1 MHGMTRRNIH
11 TGSGYCRMSP
21 PLVVALAA
29 SSQAAFPCADVS
41 SCAAQPWYHIPGPN
55 PLITPGPDPWDS
67 GEIETGGGV
76 QKINGE
82 L

>member
-1 MHGMTRRNIH
+1 MRVMTRRNIH
-11 TGSGYCRMSP
+11 TGSGYCRMIA
-21 PLVVALAA
+21 LVVALAA